1 MNHIHRQNT
10 ILKRTNKRGM
20 TMIEVAIAV
29 GLSTILVIMLYGT
42 FWAQI
47 TQLRTQDIRSEM
59 HQNGRFAL
67 EILSRS
73 LRLAGFGTGAGF
85 VYGALG
91 NGGSG
96 NALPAVI
103 PSDGGNGDTDAVTV
117 GYMEPYW
124 VMNSRFATL
133 EKH

>member
-1 MNHIHRQNT
+1 MKHIQIQNIT
-10 ILKRTNKRGM
+10 LQRKSQRGM

-67 EILSRS
+67 ESWSLCPPSRK
-73 LRLAGFGTGAGF
+73 
-85 VYGALG
+85 
-91 NGGSG
+91 
-96 NALPAVI
+96 I
-103 PSDGGNGDTDAVTV
+103 I
-117 GYMEPYW
+117 
-124 VMNSRFATL
+124 SRIVSNR
-133 EKH
+133 